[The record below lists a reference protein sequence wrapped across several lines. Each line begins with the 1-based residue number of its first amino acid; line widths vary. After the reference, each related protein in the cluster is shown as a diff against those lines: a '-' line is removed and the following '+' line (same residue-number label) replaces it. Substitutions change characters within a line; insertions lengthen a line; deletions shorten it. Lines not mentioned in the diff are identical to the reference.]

1 MTKIEMLLANLDRLG
16 NDFMQLFYP
25 CSIVFYIFYFR
36 ICYVALAAVPGSTL
50 ILLFFMFYF
59 PICQV
64 PLAVVAVSTFIL
76 LLFIFYFP
84 ICQVP
89 LAVVAVS
96 TFILMLFYILFSYLL
111 STSCSISQ

>member
-76 LLFIFYFP
+76 
-84 ICQVP
+84 
-89 LAVVAVS
+89 
-96 TFILMLFYILFSYLL
+96 MLFYILFSYLL
-111 STSCSISQ
+111 STSCSISEHVFCSLTLSGLPKLSKF